1 MCRLEVL
8 PAGVGGLVAVSGPS
22 RPAAPSQRLGGERV
36 AYDRERPAPASAAR
50 RVRRWVMHRA
60 LRALT
65 LAQGWAVNLA
75 TWVGRSTRPLP
86 AEGADILLTG
96 TFYAD
101 NWVAAH
107 VAPLAASQ
115 RCQRLRVVTGYRL
128 PELAKVEWVRPP
140 AWLSRLTGGTV
151 SRLLTFA
158 LQALRTR
165 PHVLGGFHLLLNGL
179 VALPLAR
186 LVGARSIYFCGGGP
200 TEVLDGGVW
209 GQNRLFTL
217 METPD
222 AVVERRLLRAV
233 AGFDVVITMGQR
245 AIDFFR
251 ARGAETT
258 FHVVSGGMDAVRFS
272 PSTEPARADLILVA
286 RLSGVKRVDLF
297 LEAVERVSRVR
308 PQTSAIVVGDGPL
321 LPALQRQAASL
332 GLADRVAFVGHQADV
347 ERWLRQARL
356 FVLTSD
362 SEGLSLALMEGMLCG
377 LPAVVSDVGD
387 LPELVTQEDNGMLV
401 AERTPEAFAS
411 ALLGLLEDED
421 RLAAFSRRA
430 RASALRYETG
440 RTTARWDDILSPPS
454 AAGV

>member
-1 MCRLEVL
+1 MTD
-8 PAGVGGLVAVSGPS
+8 
-22 RPAAPSQRLGGERV
+22 RPAEASPPAGGERV
-36 AYDRERPAPASAAR
+36 AYDRARAAPASAPR
-50 RVRRWVMHRA
+50 RLRRWVMHRA

-65 LAQGWAVNLA
+65 AAQAGMVRLA
-75 TWVGRSTRPLP
+75 TAIGPSPRPLP

-107 VAPLAASQ
+107 VAPLAASR
-115 RCQRLRVVTGYRL
+115 RCRRLRVVTTYRMPDL
-128 PELAKVEWVRPP
+128 PKVEWVRPP
-140 AWLSRLTGGTV
+140 LWLSRLAGGTV
-151 SRLLTFA
+151 ARLAAFA
-158 LQALRTR
+158 FGAVRSR
-165 PHVLGGFHLLLNGL
+165 PHVVGGFHLLLNGL

-222 AVVERRLLRAV
+222 PVVERRLLRAV
-233 AGFDVVITMGQR
+233 GGFDWVITMGDR
-245 AIDFFR
+245 AVEFFR
-251 ARGAETT
+251 ARGADAG
-258 FHVVSGGMDAVRFS
+258 FHVVSGGMDAARFA
-272 PSTEPARADLILVA
+272 PATEPPRADLILVA

-297 LEAVERVSRVR
+297 LEAVERVARVR
-308 PQTSAIVVGDGPL
+308 PQVSAIVVGDGPL
-321 LPALQRQAASL
+321 LPALKAQAASL
-332 GLADRVAFVGHQADV
+332 GLRDRVEFVGHRADV
-347 ERWLRQARL
+347 ERWLRQARI

-387 LPELVTQEDNGMLV
+387 LPELVKPGDNGFLV
-401 AERTPEAFAS
+401 AERTPEAFARP
-411 ALLGLLEDED
+411 LLDLLEDEEQL
-421 RLAAFSRRA
+421 RAYSRRA

-440 RTTARWDDILSPPS
+440 HTTARWDAILSS
-454 AAGV
+454 ASSPAEV

>member
-1 MCRLEVL
+1 
-8 PAGVGGLVAVSGPS
+8 
-22 RPAAPSQRLGGERV
+22 
-36 AYDRERPAPASAAR
+36 
-50 RVRRWVMHRA
+50 MHRA

-65 LAQGWAVNLA
+65 LAQAGAVRLA
-75 TWVGRSTRPLP
+75 TAAGRSPRAWP

-107 VAPLAASQ
+107 VAPLAAS
-115 RCQRLRVVTGYRL
+115 RHCRRLRVVTTSRL
-128 PELAKVEWVRPP
+128 PDMPKVEWVRPP
-140 AWLSRLTGGTV
+140 AWLSRLAGGTV
-151 SRLLTFA
+151 ARLAAFA
-158 LQALRTR
+158 FGAVRSR
-165 PHVLGGFHLLLNGL
+165 PHVVGGFHLLLNGL

-233 AGFDVVITMGQR
+233 GGFDWVITMGQR
-245 AIDFFR
+245 AVEFFR
-251 ARGAETT
+251 SRGADTA
-258 FHVVSGGMDAVRFS
+258 FHVVSGGMDAARFS
-272 PSTEPARADLILVA
+272 PATEPARADLILVA

-297 LEAVERVSRVR
+297 LEAVERVARVR
-308 PQTSAIVVGDGPL
+308 PRVSAIVVGDGPL
-321 LPALQRQAASL
+321 LSALQAQASSL
-332 GLADRVAFVGHQADV
+332 GLADRVEFVGHQADV
-347 ERWLRQARL
+347 ERWLRQARI

-387 LPELVTQEDNGMLV
+387 LPELVKPGDNGFLV
-401 AERTPEAFAS
+401 AERTPEAFARP
-411 ALLGLLEDED
+411 LVELLEDGE
-421 RLAAFSRRA
+421 LLGAYSRRA
-430 RASALRYETG
+430 RAAALRYETG
-440 RTTARWDDILSPPS
+440 RTTSLWDAILSS
-454 AAGV
+454 ASGPAGV